1 MFLIFNL
8 FLILKVLS
16 QGSEM
21 VNPRIES
28 DRSFMVYDSRTFLHD
43 LDPSKGNVPTLFG
56 YFNVTVEDSNVWEN
70 YQYIRMCIQMYKDM
84 GDREMIRFIN

>member
-1 MFLIFNL
+1 
-8 FLILKVLS
+8 
-16 QGSEM
+16 
-21 VNPRIES
+21 
-28 DRSFMVYDSRTFLHD
+28 MVYDSRTILHD
-43 LDPSKGNVPTLFG
+43 LDPSKGKVPTLFG

>member
-1 MFLIFNL
+1 
-8 FLILKVLS
+8 
-16 QGSEM
+16 M
-21 VNPRIES
+21 VNPRIEA

-43 LDPSKGNVPTLFG
+43 LDPSKGKVPTFFG